1 MVTIEI
7 ICNVESLY
15 NWLSTKKLSDGND
28 VVFIDGFDGNEGA
41 CCTILSKDGQYA
53 IYHGES
59 TKFVK
64 HGRKLWTSVPSAINS
79 STVTVTEEEL
89 NILKKW

>member
-41 CCTILSKDGQYA
+41 CCTILSKDGQHA

-64 HGRKLWTSVPSAINS
+64 PMDKCSISNQLFYCYCNRRR
-79 STVTVTEEEL
+79 TEHFE
-89 NILKKW
+89 KMVK

>member
-1 MVTIEI
+1 MIAIEI
-7 ICNVESLY
+7 ICNVEALY

-28 VVFIDGFDGNEGA
+28 VVFIDGFDGNEKP
-41 CCTILSKDGQYA
+41 CCTILSKNGLQA

-64 HGRKLWTSVPSAINS
+64 HDRNLWTSVPSAINP
-79 STVTVTEEEL
+79 STVTVTEEGL
-89 NILKKW
+89 NILKK